1 MEELDKNM
9 NTLEP
14 KTDSDIEKIDNI
26 LKSYTVWIWQDLK
39 TVRTKPVL

>member
-26 LKSYTVWIWQDLK
+26 LKSYKVWIWQDLK